1 MNPPPELGRLVSYQ
15 ARLTAHTFINNI
27 CVLNIMSTE
36 KIIKKKIKELEEKFP
51 SLAESVEHELIPLSG
66 EEVKPI
72 TTRRKKK

>member
-1 MNPPPELGRLVSYQ
+1 
-15 ARLTAHTFINNI
+15 
-27 CVLNIMSTE
+27 VLNIMSTE